1 MSIYQDWMDHVP
13 VTDDM
18 ELENFLCNENC
29 DCGCECCCGETDGSV
44 LISYKKL
51 NDLATEPTRG
61 SEDAAGYDL
70 YAAIDTKVV
79 IPPHQKM
86 KIGTGLAFELPKHT
100 FAGIFARS
108 GLANKQGLR
117 PANCVGVCDSDYR
130 GEYMVVI
137 HNDSEYT
144 QTIEPGMRIGQMVL
158 LPYIPMKFK
167 EVEELSETGRG
178 EGGFGS
184 TGK

>member
-1 MSIYQDWMDHVP
+1 MSIYQDWMEHVP
-13 VTDDM
+13 VIDNMDPETWP
-18 ELENFLCNENC
+18 
-29 DCGCECCCGETDGSV
+29 CEEGKCECECCCCGETDGSV
-44 LISYKKL
+44 LVSYKKL
-51 NDLATEPTRG
+51 NDLAVEPTRG
-61 SEDAAGYDL
+61 SEYAAGYDL

-79 IPPHQKM
+79 IPPHQKA
-86 KIGTGLAFELPKHT
+86 KIGTGLAFEIPEHT

-108 GLANKQGLR
+108 GLANKQSLR

-130 GEYMVVI
+130 GEYIVAV

-158 LPYIPMKFK
+158 LPYIPMRFQ
-167 EVEELSETGRG
+167 EVEELSETSRG